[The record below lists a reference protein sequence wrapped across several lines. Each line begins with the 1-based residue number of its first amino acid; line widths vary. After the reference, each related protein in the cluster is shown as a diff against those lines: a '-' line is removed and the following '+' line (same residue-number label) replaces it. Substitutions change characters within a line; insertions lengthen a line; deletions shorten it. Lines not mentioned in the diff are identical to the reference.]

1 MSIGY
6 TLSESI
12 SGFRR
17 TKLSSFVSIFTICVA
32 LLFLGLFGLAT
43 IQANKFIE
51 YLRSKVEMEAFLQE
65 PLGKKE
71 LTEIQKYASNI
82 DGVEEVEYVSK
93 SDAAKVFKQEF
104 GEDVLDVLDFNPLPA
119 SLKIHIKTGYQTSA
133 AAQRI
138 RTDLESLKGVQSV
151 EYRKDLLEVL
161 DQQTS
166 TVYSF
171 SLGLGIIIGLSAI
184 FLVANTIRLAIY
196 AKRKIIRTM
205 ELVGATFMFIRTP
218 FLLEGILQGLIG
230 GLIAA
235 GAFYF
240 LITYAANFFTSFSEY
255 LVIDRLFYVFVIV
268 AGLLLGLLGG
278 IISVVRF
285 IRITGTTNSMRGA

>member
-1 MSIGY
+1 M
-6 TLSESI
+6 
-12 SGFRR
+12 
-17 TKLSSFVSIFTICVA
+17 
-32 LLFLGLFGLAT
+32 
-43 IQANKFIE
+43 
-51 YLRSKVEMEAFLQE
+51 
-65 PLGKKE
+65 
-71 LTEIQKYASNI
+71 
-82 DGVEEVEYVSK
+82 
-93 SDAAKVFKQEF
+93 
-104 GEDVLDVLDFNPLPA
+104 
-119 SLKIHIKTGYQTSA
+119 
-133 AAQRI
+133 
-138 RTDLESLKGVQSV
+138 

-166 TVYSF
+166 TVYSISF
-171 SLGLGIIIGLSAI
+171 GLGMIIGLSAI

-240 LITYAANFFTSFSEY
+240 LLTYAASFFPSFSEY
-255 LVIDRLFYVFVIV
+255 LAIDRLFYVFVIA

-278 IISVVRF
+278 IIAVVRF
-285 IRITGTTNSMRGA
+285 IRITGNVRQMRGA